1 MVYVLENYLVVAS
14 QTYFS
19 QLVAALDLKDYTSD
33 ILVGRSRRIMRTNID
48 FLNLYA
54 EIK

>member
-1 MVYVLENYLVVAS
+1 MLENYLVVAS

-19 QLVAALDLKDYTSD
+19 QLVAALEMKDYTLD
-33 ILVGRSRRIMRTNID
+33 TLVGRSRRIMRTNID
-48 FLNLYA
+48 FLNLYV

>member
-19 QLVAALDLKDYTSD
+19 QLVAALEMKDYTSD
-33 ILVGRSRRIMRTNID
+33 TLVGMSRRII
-48 FLNLYA
+48 
-54 EIK
+54 E